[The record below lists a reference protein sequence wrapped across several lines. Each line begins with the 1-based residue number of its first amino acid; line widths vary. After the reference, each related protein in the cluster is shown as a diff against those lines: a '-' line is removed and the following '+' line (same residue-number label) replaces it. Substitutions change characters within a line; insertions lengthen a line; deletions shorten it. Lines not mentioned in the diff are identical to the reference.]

1 MIIYINFINI
11 MDKVGFTEL
20 LKNSN
25 PDVINKAFEYAT
37 QSIIPEMYMG
47 KTWLV
52 IFGLMVLMVM
62 LYYIK
67 THKNNNK
74 SQ

>member
-1 MIIYINFINI
+1 

-67 THKNNNK
+67 IHKNNNK